1 MKNEKAKIIFYNIRK
16 YLFAPLLIWVF
27 TVGYV
32 KLSELIIA
40 PAWNYI
46 NEALDFDHRIIEY
59 TLSIIYLIWNA
70 LAQLSI
76 VCVFIGIAVRKYNI
90 NAKALLVIVPLTYIL
105 FALYAPPT
113 FYVLIFTGEW
123 SFLMSTSPA
132 LPYWFA
138 SVFITVQYGIAMLGA
153 VAATRHS
160 AKKQHREKTSSLP
173 RILSS
178 LALGI
183 VVTGL
188 VSLHSY
194 ILFTFIIG
202 YDSIRQYRASFPLA
216 FISNIIITVLIALPV
231 YYATKRFYIRAYHT
245 LISSLVLNLLFDFFD
260 HLSFAYV
267 SFSGEV
273 IADKISYYSFSSLWR
288 AIFIGSIMF
297 FTCLIV
303 NHRAKNISK
312 DNPTEA
318 EKRIGEENQ

>member
-1 MKNEKAKIIFYNIRK
+1 MKNEKAKKIFYNVRK
-16 YLFAPLLIWVF
+16 YLFAPLLIWIF

-32 KLSELIIA
+32 NLSGLIIA

-59 TLSIIYLIWNA
+59 TLMIIYLIWNA
-70 LAQLSI
+70 LAQISI

-113 FYVLIFTGEW
+113 FYVLIYTGEW

-160 AKKQHREKTSSLP
+160 AKKQRRVKTSSLP

-178 LALGI
+178 VALGI

-188 VSLHSY
+188 ISLHSY
-194 ILFTFIIG
+194 ILCTFIIG
-202 YDSIRQYRASFPLA
+202 YDSIRQYQASFPLA
-216 FISNIIITVLIALPV
+216 FISNIIMTILIALPV

-245 LISSLVLNLLFDFFD
+245 LISSLVLNLLFDFSQ
-260 HLSFAYV
+260 LSFAYV

-273 IADKISYYSFSSLWR
+273 IIDKISYYSFSNLWR

-303 NHRAKNISK
+303 NHRAKNKSK
-312 DNPTEA
+312 ENPTEA
-318 EKRIGEENQ
+318 EIGIEGEK